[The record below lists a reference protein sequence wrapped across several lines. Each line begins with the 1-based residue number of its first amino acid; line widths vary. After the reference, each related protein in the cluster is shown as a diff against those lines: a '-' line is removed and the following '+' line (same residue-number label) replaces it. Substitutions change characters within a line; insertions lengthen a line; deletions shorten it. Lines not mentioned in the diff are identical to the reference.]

1 MGAVQTSIQTSRRI
15 RPRWVARLARSN
27 AFSWGISIVAHLVV
41 FAILYPLVYS
51 EEVQPRRV
59 IIPEARLAPVAAA
72 TPDQPPPTIR
82 INRRPEPTPT
92 PAPDDQIIAADQ
104 LPPSLIEADVLP
116 APLLPADGA
125 TAIGGVGSPVAASQ
139 TGPVSTFFGMAG
151 NAYKVVYVVDVSASL
166 LGAMQEL
173 NSEMLRSIQALIPTQ
188 QFNIV
193 LTFDN
198 QVHEFRQGRLV
209 WANGE
214 HKRAAQEFLSGMAA
228 TMGAKPVE
236 AMERA
241 FAARPE
247 LIYFLSD
254 GDHEWDTV
262 KAGGRTS
269 LEKRLEELNRDRSV
283 RITVIGFEPSAG
295 PPLTLLERLA
305 RDHGGN
311 YRTVRVESLEKR

>member
-15 RPRWVARLARSN
+15 RPRWVARLTRSN
-27 AFSWGISIVAHLVV
+27 AFSWGISIVAHLVA

-51 EEVQPRRV
+51 EELQPRRV

-72 TPDQPPPTIR
+72 TPDQPPPSVR
-82 INRRPEPTPT
+82 INRRPEPT
-92 PAPDDQIIAADQ
+92 AVLDDRLVAADR
-104 LPPSLIEADVLP
+104 LPPLSIEADVLP
-116 APLLPADGA
+116 APLLPTDGA
-125 TAIGGVGSPVAASQ
+125 AALGGVGSPITASQ

-151 NAYKVVYVVDVSASL
+151 NAYKVVYVVDLSGSL
-166 LGAMQEL
+166 VGALQEL
-173 NSEMLRSIQALIPTQ
+173 NSEMFRSIQSLIPTQ

-198 QVHEFRQGRLV
+198 QVHEFRQGKLV

-214 HKRAAQEFLSGMAA
+214 HKRAAQEFLSRMAA